1 MTTSSR
7 LGTVAAV
14 LATVFA
20 FGGLLPAAH
29 AATNATT
36 SADYHNTA
44 PREQRMDDALQNY
57 RGAAAK
63 NPQPG
68 PMARAEES
76 AKRGAHRAG
85 EAIKHGAERTGQA
98 IGTGAEKAGNAI
110 RRGGEKL
117 KEKSGS

>member
-1 MTTSSR
+1 MTTSFCLS
-7 LGTVAAV
+7 TVAAV
-14 LATVFA
+14 LATA
-20 FGGLLPAAH
+20 SALGGLLPAAH
-29 AATNATT
+29 AATNT
-36 SADYHNTA
+36 DYQNTP

-68 PMARAEES
+68 PMARTEES